1 MTNDSGRRRGEND
14 VVGRIA
20 ETTYGTVSMN
30 EVLQMG
36 GAVEEGELLV
46 VNGAEGRVGEIE
58 REEAFGEAV
67 VGIVQPQ
74 LLRGVVYS
82 LDFEWGPIW

>member
-1 MTNDSGRRRGEND
+1 MANHSRRRRGENG
-14 VVGRIA
+14 VLGRIA
-20 ETTYGTVSMN
+20 ETTYGTVSTN
-30 EVLQMG
+30 EVGQID

-46 VNGAEGRVGEIE
+46 VNGAEGRGGEIE

-67 VGIVQPQ
+67 VGIVDPQ

-82 LDFEWGPIW
+82 LDFEWTPIW